1 MEKISQI
8 ELDRM
13 NAAVKELAGFRKQ
26 IERAAYPGNRH
37 ERRKAMAKDRR
48 SA

>member
-1 MEKISQI
+1 MEEISQSEI
-8 ELDRM
+8 DSL
-13 NAAVKELAGFRKQ
+13 NAAVKELTGYRKQ
-26 IERAAYPGNRH
+26 IARPSYTGNRH